1 MKQTIK
7 TSRVAGQLEK
17 MFRALNNRFFDGE
30 LPEVVISLKK
40 TAGAYGHFTTGK
52 VWKTGEERRYEINI
66 SSASLNQECAFLAGV
81 LVHEMVHEY
90 CAEHG
95 IKDTSNNGVY
105 HNKNFK
111 HIAETHGLE
120 VEHHP
125 KYGWTITSPGLELL
139 DFVEEQGW
147 QDFQMVESLNL
158 LDVLGTLPKGVNSG
172 AGAETRTKKP
182 SSTRKSSV
190 IAALNQYTVDLAKEQ
205 IRLAFAQ
212 AQKEV
217 DDLHQ
222 RTREGMLTA
231 KLNGKQ
237 IGQERGRKLVVK
249 KAATCK
255 DAIKKYSKD
264 FDGTLCDADCIRL
277 IGIARNTY
285 YKYKRELRNAISI

>member
-17 MFRALNNRFFDGE
+17 MFRALNSRFFGGE
-30 LPEVVISLKK
+30 LPESRISLKK

-52 VWKTGEERRYEINI
+52 VWRAGEERRYEINI

-111 HIAETHGLE
+111 HIAETHGSE

-139 DFVEEQGW
+139 DFVEEQGCKISRW
-147 QDFQMVESLNL
+147 SRALTYWMCSEHSPRAATTVQKQKRE
-158 LDVLGTLPKGVNSG
+158 
-172 AGAETRTKKP
+172 
-182 SSTRKSSV
+182 RKSQEYPRKYICPKCGNSCRATKV
-190 IAALNQYTVDLAKEQ
+190 INIDMW
-205 IRLAFAQ
+205 RLYGKAGCCRIS
-212 AQKEV
+212 ENNS
-217 DDLHQ
+217 D
-222 RTREGMLTA
+222 
-231 KLNGKQ
+231 NGRVRST
-237 IGQERGRKLVVK
+237 GQLYVH
-249 KAATCK
+249 
-255 DAIKKYSKD
+255 
-264 FDGTLCDADCIRL
+264 F
-277 IGIARNTY
+277 
-285 YKYKRELRNAISI
+285 

>member
-17 MFRALNNRFFDGE
+17 MFRALNSRFFDGE

-147 QDFQMVESLNL
+147 QDFQMVESLNYWMYSERS
-158 LDVLGTLPKGVNSG
+158 PK
-172 AGAETRTKKP
+172 
-182 SSTRKSSV
+182 
-190 IAALNQYTVDLAKEQ
+190 AAAAAV
-205 IRLAFAQ
+205 Q
-212 AQKEV
+212 AQKP
-217 DDLHQ
+217 
-222 RTREGMLTA
+222 
-231 KLNGKQ
+231 
-237 IGQERGRKLVVK
+237 ERKSPAVPANIFVPN
-249 KAATCK
+249 AAT
-255 DAIKKYSKD
+255 AAERPRSS
-264 FDGTLCDADCIRL
+264 T
-277 IGIARNTY
+277 
-285 YKYKRELRNAISI
+285 

>member
-17 MFRALNNRFFDGE
+17 MFRALNDRFFDGE

-147 QDFQMVESLNL
+147 QDFRWSRALTYWMYSERS
-158 LDVLGTLPKGVNSG
+158 P
-172 AGAETRTKKP
+172 R
-182 SSTRKSSV
+182 
-190 IAALNQYTVDLAKEQ
+190 AATAV
-205 IRLAFAQ
+205 Q
-212 AQKEV
+212 AQKP
-217 DDLHQ
+217 
-222 RTREGMLTA
+222 
-231 KLNGKQ
+231 
-237 IGQERGRKLVVK
+237 ERKSPAVPANIFVPN
-249 KAATCK
+249 AAT
-255 DAIKKYSKD
+255 AAEQPRSS
-264 FDGTLCDADCIRL
+264 T
-277 IGIARNTY
+277 
-285 YKYKRELRNAISI
+285 

>member
-17 MFRALNNRFFDGE
+17 MFRALNSRFFGGE

-52 VWKTGEERRYEINI
+52 VWRAGEERRYEINI

-95 IKDTSNNGVY
+95 IKDTSNNCVY
-105 HNKNFK
+105 PNKDFR

-125 KYGWTITSPGLELL
+125 KYGWTITSPALELL

-158 LDVLGTLPKGVNSG
+158 LDVRTPRAATAVQERKPERKSQAVPANIS
-172 AGAETRTKKP
+172 APNVATVAEQPR
-182 SSTRKSSV
+182 SST
-190 IAALNQYTVDLAKEQ
+190 
-205 IRLAFAQ
+205 
-212 AQKEV
+212 
-217 DDLHQ
+217 
-222 RTREGMLTA
+222 
-231 KLNGKQ
+231 
-237 IGQERGRKLVVK
+237 
-249 KAATCK
+249 
-255 DAIKKYSKD
+255 
-264 FDGTLCDADCIRL
+264 
-277 IGIARNTY
+277 
-285 YKYKRELRNAISI
+285 

>member
-105 HNKNFK
+105 HNKNFR

-125 KYGWTITSPGLELL
+125 KYGWTITSPALELL

-158 LDVLGTLPKGVNSG
+158 LDVLGTLPKGGNSS

-182 SSTRKSSV
+182 SSTRK
-190 IAALNQYTVDLAKEQ
+190 
-205 IRLAFAQ
+205 
-212 AQKEV
+212 
-217 DDLHQ
+217 
-222 RTREGMLTA
+222 
-231 KLNGKQ
+231 
-237 IGQERGRKLVVK
+237 
-249 KAATCK
+249 
-255 DAIKKYSKD
+255 
-264 FDGTLCDADCIRL
+264 
-277 IGIARNTY
+277 
-285 YKYKRELRNAISI
+285 

>member
-1 MKQTIK
+1 MKALDIMEAAGRIDDEVLMEV
-7 TSRVAGQLEK
+7 TSAMQEKNTGKPLRAKRTLRTVLIAAALVLVLAGSALAAGRLINSPAQAVKVARQEIAK
-17 MFRALNNRFFDGE
+17 MQDMGILSSEYRFFDGE

-182 SSTRKSSV
+182 SSTRKYICPKCSNSCRATKV
-190 IAALNQYTVDLAKEQ
+190 INLICGDCMEK
-205 IRLAFAQ
+205 
-212 AQKEV
+212 
-217 DDLHQ
+217 
-222 RTREGMLTA
+222 M
-231 KLNGKQ
+231 
-237 IGQERGRKLVVK
+237 VV
-249 KAATCK
+249 A
-255 DAIKKYSKD
+255 
-264 FDGTLCDADCIRL
+264 
-277 IGIARNTY
+277 
-285 YKYKRELRNAISI
+285 E

>member
-17 MFRALNNRFFDGE
+17 MFRALNSRFFGGE

-52 VWKTGEERRYEINI
+52 VWQTGEERRYEINI
-66 SSASLNQECAFLAGV
+66 SSASLNQECAFLSGV

-158 LDVLGTLPKGVNSG
+158 LDYSERSP
-172 AGAETRTKKP
+172 R
-182 SSTRKSSV
+182 
-190 IAALNQYTVDLAKEQ
+190 AATAV
-205 IRLAFAQ
+205 Q
-212 AQKEV
+212 AQKP
-217 DDLHQ
+217 
-222 RTREGMLTA
+222 
-231 KLNGKQ
+231 
-237 IGQERGRKLVVK
+237 ERKSPAVPANIFVPN
-249 KAATCK
+249 AAT
-255 DAIKKYSKD
+255 AAERPRSS
-264 FDGTLCDADCIRL
+264 T
-277 IGIARNTY
+277 
-285 YKYKRELRNAISI
+285 

>member
-1 MKQTIK
+1 MPFWL
-7 TSRVAGQLEK
+7 AE
-17 MFRALNNRFFDGE
+17 
-30 LPEVVISLKK
+30 
-40 TAGAYGHFTTGK
+40 YGHFTTGK
-52 VWKTGEERRYEINI
+52 VWRAGEERRYEINI

-158 LDVLGTLPKGVNSG
+158 LDVLGTLPKGGNSG
-172 AGAETRTKKP
+172 AGAETRTKKT
-182 SSTRKSSV
+182 SSTRKYICPKCGNSCRATKT
-190 IAALNQYTVDLAKEQ
+190 INLICGDCMEK
-205 IRLAFAQ
+205 
-212 AQKEV
+212 
-217 DDLHQ
+217 
-222 RTREGMLTA
+222 M
-231 KLNGKQ
+231 
-237 IGQERGRKLVVK
+237 VV
-249 KAATCK
+249 A
-255 DAIKKYSKD
+255 
-264 FDGTLCDADCIRL
+264 
-277 IGIARNTY
+277 
-285 YKYKRELRNAISI
+285 E

>member
-139 DFVEEQGW
+139 DFV
-147 QDFQMVESLNL
+147 
-158 LDVLGTLPKGVNSG
+158 
-172 AGAETRTKKP
+172 
-182 SSTRKSSV
+182 
-190 IAALNQYTVDLAKEQ
+190 
-205 IRLAFAQ
+205 
-212 AQKEV
+212 
-217 DDLHQ
+217 
-222 RTREGMLTA
+222 
-231 KLNGKQ
+231 
-237 IGQERGRKLVVK
+237 
-249 KAATCK
+249 
-255 DAIKKYSKD
+255 
-264 FDGTLCDADCIRL
+264 
-277 IGIARNTY
+277 
-285 YKYKRELRNAISI
+285 

>member
-139 DFVEEQGW
+139 DFVEEQ
-147 QDFQMVESLNL
+147 
-158 LDVLGTLPKGVNSG
+158 
-172 AGAETRTKKP
+172 AGKISRWSRALTYWMYSERSP
-182 SSTRKSSV
+182 RASTAV
-190 IAALNQYTVDLAKEQ
+190 
-205 IRLAFAQ
+205 Q
-212 AQKEV
+212 AQKP
-217 DDLHQ
+217 
-222 RTREGMLTA
+222 
-231 KLNGKQ
+231 
-237 IGQERGRKLVVK
+237 ERKSPAVPANIFVPN
-249 KAATCK
+249 AAT
-255 DAIKKYSKD
+255 AAEQPRSS
-264 FDGTLCDADCIRL
+264 T
-277 IGIARNTY
+277 
-285 YKYKRELRNAISI
+285 

>member
-125 KYGWTITSPGLELL
+125 KYGWSITSPGLELL
-139 DFVEEQGW
+139 D
-147 QDFQMVESLNL
+147 L
-158 LDVLGTLPKGVNSG
+158 LRNR
-172 AGAETRTKKP
+172 AGKISRW
-182 SSTRKSSV
+182 SR
-190 IAALNQYTVDLAKEQ
+190 ALTYWMYSERSPRATTAV
-205 IRLAFAQ
+205 Q
-212 AQKEV
+212 AQKP
-217 DDLHQ
+217 
-222 RTREGMLTA
+222 
-231 KLNGKQ
+231 
-237 IGQERGRKLVVK
+237 ERKSPAVPANIFVPN
-249 KAATCK
+249 AAT
-255 DAIKKYSKD
+255 AAEQPRSS
-264 FDGTLCDADCIRL
+264 T
-277 IGIARNTY
+277 
-285 YKYKRELRNAISI
+285 

>member
-105 HNKNFK
+105 HNKNFR

-147 QDFQMVESLNL
+147 QDFQMVESLNPCRSKKYISPHPLVNKLSRHILALCGGAAIFHDL
-158 LDVLGTLPKGVNSG
+158 LTQGCGLYFFFSPAGVNLLTTS
-172 AGAETRTKKP
+172 AGIKSKLLKAKGK
-182 SSTRKSSV
+182 RK
-190 IAALNQYTVDLAKEQ
+190 
-205 IRLAFAQ
+205 
-212 AQKEV
+212 
-217 DDLHQ
+217 
-222 RTREGMLTA
+222 
-231 KLNGKQ
+231 
-237 IGQERGRKLVVK
+237 
-249 KAATCK
+249 
-255 DAIKKYSKD
+255 
-264 FDGTLCDADCIRL
+264 
-277 IGIARNTY
+277 
-285 YKYKRELRNAISI
+285 

>member
-105 HNKNFK
+105 HNKNFSTLQK
-111 HIAETHGLE
+111 PT
-120 VEHHP
+120 VW
-125 KYGWTITSPGLELL
+125 KSNTIPN
-139 DFVEEQGW
+139 
-147 QDFQMVESLNL
+147 MV
-158 LDVLGTLPKGVNSG
+158 GQLP
-172 AGAETRTKKP
+172 AP
-182 SSTRKSSV
+182 
-190 IAALNQYTVDLAKEQ
+190 ALNFWILLRNRAGKISRWSRALTYWMYSERSPRASTAV
-205 IRLAFAQ
+205 Q
-212 AQKEV
+212 AQKP
-217 DDLHQ
+217 
-222 RTREGMLTA
+222 
-231 KLNGKQ
+231 
-237 IGQERGRKLVVK
+237 ERKSPAVPANIFVPN
-249 KAATCK
+249 AAT
-255 DAIKKYSKD
+255 AAEQPRSS
-264 FDGTLCDADCIRL
+264 T
-277 IGIARNTY
+277 
-285 YKYKRELRNAISI
+285 

>member
-125 KYGWTITSPGLELL
+125 KYGWTITSP
-139 DFVEEQGW
+139 
-147 QDFQMVESLNL
+147 
-158 LDVLGTLPKGVNSG
+158 
-172 AGAETRTKKP
+172 
-182 SSTRKSSV
+182 
-190 IAALNQYTVDLAKEQ
+190 ALNFWILLRNRAGKISRWSRALTYWMYSERSPRAATAV
-205 IRLAFAQ
+205 Q
-212 AQKEV
+212 AQKP
-217 DDLHQ
+217 
-222 RTREGMLTA
+222 
-231 KLNGKQ
+231 
-237 IGQERGRKLVVK
+237 ERKSPAVPANIFVPN
-249 KAATCK
+249 AAT
-255 DAIKKYSKD
+255 AAEQPRSS
-264 FDGTLCDADCIRL
+264 T
-277 IGIARNTY
+277 
-285 YKYKRELRNAISI
+285 

>member
-17 MFRALNNRFFDGE
+17 MFRALNNRFFGGE
-30 LPEVVISLKK
+30 LPEVGIISLKK

-52 VWKTGEERRYEINI
+52 VWRTGEERRYEINI

-105 HNKNFK
+105 HNKNFR

-158 LDVLGTLPKGVNSG
+158 LDVLGTLPKGGNSS

-182 SSTRKSSV
+182 SSTRKYICPKCGNSCRATKV
-190 IAALNQYTVDLAKEQ
+190 INLICGDCMEK
-205 IRLAFAQ
+205 
-212 AQKEV
+212 
-217 DDLHQ
+217 
-222 RTREGMLTA
+222 M
-231 KLNGKQ
+231 
-237 IGQERGRKLVVK
+237 VV
-249 KAATCK
+249 A
-255 DAIKKYSKD
+255 
-264 FDGTLCDADCIRL
+264 
-277 IGIARNTY
+277 
-285 YKYKRELRNAISI
+285 E